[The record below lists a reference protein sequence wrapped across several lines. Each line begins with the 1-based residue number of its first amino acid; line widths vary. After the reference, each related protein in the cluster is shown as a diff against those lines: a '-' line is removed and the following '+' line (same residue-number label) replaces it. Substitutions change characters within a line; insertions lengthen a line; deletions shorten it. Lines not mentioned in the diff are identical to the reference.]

1 MTLSVGRD
9 TPQSLSTLIV
19 VVVDDVMMISSS
31 GIMID
36 TFEVM
41 SLFMS
46 LITRY
51 RHSLSLSASQQ
62 KDCSVKK
69 EKHDAKCKSKKREA
83 SEKADFI
90 TGLDLITDYFFSSNL
105 FFLIFDFKFQT
116 TIDISTALSMIYC
129 NTKHHH
135 NLKQHRNKQQC
146 IQQSA
151 PVLQY

>member
-1 MTLSVGRD
+1 
-9 TPQSLSTLIV
+9 
-19 VVVDDVMMISSS
+19 MISSS

-69 EKHDAKCKSKKREA
+69 EKHDANRKKEKHQ
-83 SEKADFI
+83 SEADFI
-90 TGLDLITDYFFSSNL
+90 TGLDLITVFLLFVIFEIYLNKKRSPVCRLYLSSTVSP
-105 FFLIFDFKFQT
+105 F
-116 TIDISTALSMIYC
+116 Y
-129 NTKHHH
+129 
-135 NLKQHRNKQQC
+135 
-146 IQQSA
+146 
-151 PVLQY
+151 

>member
-69 EKHDAKCKSKKREA
+69 EKHDANRKKEKHQ
-83 SEKADFI
+83 SEADFI

>member
-1 MTLSVGRD
+1 
-9 TPQSLSTLIV
+9 
-19 VVVDDVMMISSS
+19 MISSS

-90 TGLDLITDYFFSSNL
+90 TGLDLITVFLL
-105 FFLIFDFKFQT
+105 FVIFEIYLNKKRSVCHLFIFH
-116 TIDISTALSMIYC
+116 LSPFY
-129 NTKHHH
+129 
-135 NLKQHRNKQQC
+135 
-146 IQQSA
+146 
-151 PVLQY
+151 